1 MCDQD
6 SLNDMVQHWSR
17 RQFGALAVGL
27 GAAALWAPYAQAL
40 DGGLHESDV
49 EIHTPDGVADAYFV
63 HPKSGT
69 HPGVLLWTDWRG
81 LRPAFRAM
89 AQRLASA
96 GYAVLVPNPFYRI
109 RRAPVLPDSASVA
122 DEATRN
128 TLMGLMQSLTPAV
141 QVADAKAFVG
151 WLDRQPAVDHHRRM
165 GTAGYCMGGAIAL
178 RTAAEW
184 PMRVGAAASF
194 HGAGLVTTD
203 DSSPHR
209 LAEKMHAAVLIA
221 IAANDDAR
229 EPDAKRVLADA
240 FAAAHLT
247 AEIEV
252 YAGSQH
258 GWCPPD
264 SPVYDEALAEK
275 AWSRLLALYASALT
289 RPVHTNGA

>member
-6 SLNDMVQHWSR
+6 SLNDMVNHWSR
-17 RQFGALAVGL
+17 RRFGALAVGL
-27 GAAALWAPYAQAL
+27 GAAALCAPYAQAL
-40 DGGLHESDV
+40 DHSLQESEV
-49 EIHTPDGVADAYFV
+49 NIRTPDGLADAYFV
-63 HPKSGT
+63 HPRSGV
-69 HPGVLLWTDWRG
+69 HPGILLWTDWRG

-89 AQRLASA
+89 AQRLAAA

-109 RRAPVLPDSASVA
+109 RHAPVLPDSASVA
-122 DEATRN
+122 DEETRN

-141 QVADAKAFVG
+141 QTVDARAFVA
-151 WLDRQPAVDHHRRM
+151 WLDQQGAVDRHRRI

-184 PMRVGAAASF
+184 PTRVGAAASF

-203 DSSPHR
+203 ASSPHL
-209 LAEKMHAAVLIA
+209 LAEKMQAAVLIA

-229 EPDAKRVLADA
+229 EPDAKHVLTSA
-240 FAAAHLT
+240 FAAAHRK

-252 YAGSQH
+252 YSGSQH

-264 SPVYDEALAEK
+264 SPVYDEVLAEK
-275 AWSRLLALYASALT
+275 AWARLLALYSAALT
-289 RPVHTNGA
+289 PR